1 MVVCFVS
8 LPRGGVG
15 LSIVCGCS
23 SSWSCMYSLVYG
35 SQIGPIVGLQYKIC
49 IYIYNKLTGSDER
62 LRYRLM
68 I

>member
-23 SSWSCMYSLVYG
+23 GSWSCMYSLVYG
-35 SQIGPIVGLQYKIC
+35 SQIGPIMGLQYKIC
-49 IYIYNKLTGSDER
+49 IFNKLTGSDER
-62 LRYRLM
+62 LRNRLM